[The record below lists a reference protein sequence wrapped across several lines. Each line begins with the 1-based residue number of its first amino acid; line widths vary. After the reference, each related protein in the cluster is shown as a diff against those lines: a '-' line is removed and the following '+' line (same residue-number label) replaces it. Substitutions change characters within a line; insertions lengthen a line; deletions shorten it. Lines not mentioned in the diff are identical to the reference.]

1 MKIILEIIFEPSF
14 LDSSHGFRPGRSC
27 HSALKQ
33 ISVWNGYIWAIEGDI
48 KGFFDN
54 VDHHILEN

>member
-1 MKIILEIIFEPSF
+1 MKIMLEIIFEPSF

-33 ISVWNGYIWAIEGDI
+33 ISVWNGYTWAIEGDL